1 MRSAPNEIE
10 AWLSACP
17 AEHTNYAK
25 HWLLAL
31 CDATNSTQSQSV
43 VQLTF
48 KNQQDINHH
57 VSPRA
62 LCAAA
67 AATRKQLLFQI
78 ENAEFIMG
86 HDACTVPARQYLHR
100 AAATGGRCAI
110 YIM

>member
-62 LCAAA
+62 LCAAQQPQGSSYFS
-67 AATRKQLLFQI
+67 KLKML
-78 ENAEFIMG
+78 N
-86 HDACTVPARQYLHR
+86 L
-100 AAATGGRCAI
+100 
-110 YIM
+110 